1 MLLGLAKATQ
11 KAEHG
16 GEPKMDTVG
25 KRIRK
30 LREDKKMTLDV
41 LSERTGISKG
51 FLSDSETGNRNLS
64 SQNLLKIANV
74 LNASLE
80 YLLRG
85 TDVAPPNPEP
95 LTFPPELTAAARE
108 LNLSFA
114 DTEALLATHRSVVAR
129 RSNEGLRTP
138 SVEDWKE
145 LYQTLKK
152 FLV

>member
-1 MLLGLAKATQ
+1 
-11 KAEHG
+11 
-16 GEPKMDTVG
+16 MDTVG

-41 LSERTGISKG
+41 FSERTGISKG
-51 FLSDSETGNRNLS
+51 FLSDAETGKRNLS

-85 TDVAPPNPEP
+85 PDAAPPNPEP
-95 LTFPPELTAAARE
+95 LTIPPELTAAARD

-114 DTEALLATHRSVVAR
+114 HMEALLGAHRSVVAR
-129 RSNEGLRTP
+129 RSDEGLRSP

-145 LYQTLKK
+145 LYKTIKK
-152 FLV
+152 FLE